1 MMLLI
6 WFLQLPCEVHR
17 AGMMEQKEGEVSITL
32 IANNIKYLSCMAN
45 ILSTLLNQILILTT
59 DL

>member
-1 MMLLI
+1 MLLI
-6 WFLQLPCEVHR
+6 WFLQLPWEVDG
-17 AGMMEQKEGEVSITL
+17 AGMMEQKQGEVSIIL
-32 IANNIKYLSCMAN
+32 IANSIKYLSCMAN